1 MRKDKI
7 KDKLDVISLPV
18 EFDEGKID
26 SRYRLVIAVIKRAKE
41 LHYGKLPVIDTKARK
56 VTTAALEEAASGSL
70 RVLTGEAAVKAE
82 EEAGRLTHDKM
93 MDEATQKV
101 SFPEQL
107 TELEKDLEE
116 YLRQK
121 DKVDC

>member
-1 MRKDKI
+1 MQKDT
-7 KDKLDVISLPV
+7 LDVISLPI
-18 EFDEGKID
+18 EFDPEKFD

-41 LHYGKLPVIDTKARK
+41 LHQGVIPKVVTKATK
-56 VTTAALEEAASGSL
+56 VTSAALEEAVSGYVS
-70 RVLTGEAAVKAE
+70 VVTGKAAVKAIE
-82 EEAGRLTHDKM
+82 KAERLTHKSI
-93 MDEATQKV
+93 MDEAIQKV

-121 DKVDC
+121 GKVDG

>member
-1 MRKDKI
+1 MQ

-18 EFDEGKID
+18 EYDEEKFD

-41 LHYGKLPVIDTKARK
+41 LHQGAMPRIATRARK
-56 VTTAALEEAASGSL
+56 VTTAALEEAVSGYVS
-70 RVLTGEAAVKAE
+70 VLTGGAAVKAM
-82 EEAGRLTHDKM
+82 EEAEKLIGKGM

-107 TELEKDLEE
+107 TELEKDLED
-116 YLRQK
+116 YLRRK
-121 DKVDC
+121 DKVEG

>member
-1 MRKDKI
+1 MQ
-7 KDKLDVISLPV
+7 KDKLDVVSLPV
-18 EFDEGKID
+18 EFDEGKLD

-41 LHYGKLPVIDTKARK
+41 LHQGAIPRIATRAKK
-56 VTTAALEEAASGSL
+56 VTTAALEEVVSGSI

-82 EEAGRLTHDKM
+82 EKAGRLTHEKM

-107 TELEKDLEE
+107 TELEKDLAE

-121 DKVDC
+121 EKVDG

>member
-7 KDKLDVISLPV
+7 KDNLDVISLPV
-18 EFDEGKID
+18 EFDEKIID

-41 LHYGKLPVIDTKARK
+41 LHQGEMPVMDTKARK
-56 VTTAALEEAASGSL
+56 VTTAALEEAVSGCL

-82 EEAGRLTHDKM
+82 EEAERLTDNGM

-121 DKVDC
+121 DKVDG